1 MMTPTAETRKGSPVL
16 LVVLVVASL
25 VLTSVYFREGEA
37 GPLHSARRGFLFVM
51 TPFAIAGN
59 AAATPFNRVGSWFS
73 GLTVSRAELDTLRKQ
88 NDEMRKA
95 LAQQEEMR
103 QENLRLLGL
112 LKLPDKFRIGSVGA
126 RIIDRPT
133 DSWEGTV
140 LIDRGTADGV
150 KVGTP
155 VVAAQGLLGQVVVT
169 SAHSSKVRLIT
180 DQSSGVAVLVQ
191 STRASGIVH
200 GSVEGNLSL
209 DFVQTDAK
217 HPLKVGDVLL
227 TSGMGGAYPPGLVVG
242 DVSKVAT
249 DPAGLFPTVTVG
261 SRVPIGAIEEVL
273 VLVGAQPSPLVGGL
287 E

>member
-1 MMTPTAETRKGSPVL
+1 MKTPTVETRKGSPVL
-16 LVVLVVASL
+16 LVVLIVASL
-25 VLTSVYFREGEA
+25 VMTSVYFREGDG
-37 GPLHSARRGFLFVM
+37 GPLHAARRGVLFVT
-51 TPFAIAGN
+51 TPFAIVGN
-59 AAATPFNRVGSWFS
+59 VIATPFNSVGGWFS
-73 GLTVSRAELDTLRKQ
+73 GLTVSATELVTLRAQ
-88 NDEMRKA
+88 NDQMRKA

-103 QENLRLLGL
+103 QENLRLLKL
-112 LKLPDKFRIGSVGA
+112 LKLPDKFRIGSIGA

-140 LIDRGTADGV
+140 LIDRGSSDGV

-169 SAHSSKVRLIT
+169 AAHSSKVRLVT

-191 STRASGIVH
+191 STRATGIVH

-209 DFVQTDAK
+209 DFVAMDAK

-227 TSGMGGAYPPGLVVG
+227 TSGMGGAFPQGLVVG
-242 DVSKVAT
+242 DVSKVTT
-249 DPAGLFPTVTVG
+249 DPAGLFPQVDVV
-261 SRVPIGAIEEVL
+261 SRVSIGAIEEVL
-273 VLVGAQPSPLVGGL
+273 VLVGIQPSPLVGGL